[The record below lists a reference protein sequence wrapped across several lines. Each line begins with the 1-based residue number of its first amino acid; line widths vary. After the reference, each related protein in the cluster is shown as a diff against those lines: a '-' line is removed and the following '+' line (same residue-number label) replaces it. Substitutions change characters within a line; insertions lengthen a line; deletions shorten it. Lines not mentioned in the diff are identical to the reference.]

1 MDQQSD
7 LNWNL
12 LRMFYV
18 IAKEQSITKA
28 AQRLGLSQ
36 PSVSNAL
43 QKLETQLECQLVF
56 RDSRHFELTT
66 RGDKIFQE
74 CRDIFHSAERINLL
88 GRDAEEEERGRVRYL
103 IVSNLISPMLD
114 EMLRLYHQRH
124 PSVVFQS
131 EVKNSQSIVR
141 SIQQNRAT
149 LGFCLLA
156 RPLVNLPSIRL
167 FREEF
172 SVFCGAEHPLFGQ
185 ESVNLRDLQR
195 EPFISFACATEGM
208 GLEPM
213 TVLREGMRLG
223 NRINGLSTNI
233 EEIRRMIVAGLGIGL
248 LPLMTSD
255 EDVRRGDLWPLKI
268 SDEPIGADGEAFPIR
283 AEVRGHRAGAS
294 GALSRHGLTG
304 CQIGRRQILKR
315 HAGGFEHRARRR
327 IAAAGMPLLT
337 QLCQVGADM
346 PGLDPPRVQRL

>member
-167 FREEF
+167 FRREF
-172 SVFCGAEHPLFGQ
+172 GLFCGQTHPLFGAS
-185 ESVNLRDLQR
+185 SVPLEELQR
-195 EPFISFACATEGM
+195 EPLISFACATDGPD
-208 GLEPM
+208 LEP
-213 TVLREGMRLG
+213 VSILREGLHLS
-223 NRINGLSTNI
+223 NRINGLSTNL
-233 EEIRRMIVAGLGIGL
+233 EEVRRMLVAGLGIGI
-248 LPLMTSD
+248 LPLLSAE
-255 EDVRRGDLWPLKI
+255 EDIRRGLLWRLDI
-268 SDEPIGADGEAFPIR
+268 ANEPIGADVYLVHAPNEKLSPPEKKFVDM
-283 AEVRGHRAGAS
+283 AEE
-294 GALSRHGLTG
+294 LQSR
-304 CQIGRRQILKR
+304 
-315 HAGGFEHRARRR
+315 
-327 IAAAGMPLLT
+327 
-337 QLCQVGADM
+337 
-346 PGLDPPRVQRL
+346 DPEFA

>member
-268 SDEPIGADGEAFPIR
+268 SDEPIGADVYLVHAPMEKLSPSEQKFVAIVQ
-283 AEVRGHRAGAS
+283 ELL
-294 GALSRHGLTG
+294 ALY
-304 CQIGRRQILKR
+304 
-315 HAGGFEHRARRR
+315 
-327 IAAAGMPLLT
+327 P
-337 QLCQVGADM
+337 DM
-346 PGLDPPRVQRL
+346 A